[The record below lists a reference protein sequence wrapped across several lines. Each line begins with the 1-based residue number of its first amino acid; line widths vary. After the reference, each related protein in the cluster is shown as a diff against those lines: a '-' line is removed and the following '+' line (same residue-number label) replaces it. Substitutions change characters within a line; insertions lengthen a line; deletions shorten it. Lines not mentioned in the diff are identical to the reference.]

1 MSEKIVIVGA
11 GQAGLQIAESLRAEA
26 FAGDIVLLAREKF
39 PPYQRPPLSKAW
51 LLGDVSEQRLFLRGA
66 DFFAARNIDLRLGA
80 HVAAIDRA
88 ARKVIL
94 ADGSVENY
102 SGLALA
108 TGARAR
114 RPAIAGA
121 DLAGVCVLRDIEDA
135 KNIAHRLP
143 QAENIVVIGGGFIGL
158 EVAAAARKKG
168 RAVKVV
174 EAVDRLMARAVTPK
188 ISAFFANLHRAHGV
202 ELVFSTQVTALE
214 GHEGRVNAVTT
225 ADGAKTPAD
234 LVIFGIG
241 AMANEELAAAA
252 GLEVSRGIMVD
263 SNAQTSD
270 PGIVAAGDCTVW
282 RRDDGKL
289 LRLESVQNAVEQ
301 GKAAAASLLG
311 RKKPFVAAP
320 WFWSDQYD
328 VKLQMAGLSEGYEA
342 CVERVSGENAFS
354 LFYYRGEKLIAVDSV
369 NRPGE
374 HLLGRKLLDA
384 GISPDKAQV
393 ADAANDLR
401 GLLR

>member
-26 FAGDIVLLAREKF
+26 FAGDIVLLAGENF

-51 LLGDVSEQRLFLRGA
+51 LQGEVAEQRLFLRGA

-80 HVAAIDRA
+80 HVTAIDRA
-88 ARKVIL
+88 SKTVIL

-135 KNIAHRLP
+135 RSIAHRLP
-143 QAENIVVIGGGFIGL
+143 LAENIVVIGGGFIGL

-168 RAVKVV
+168 RPVKVV
-174 EAVDRLMARAVTPK
+174 EALDRLMARAVTPK
-188 ISAFFANLHRAHGV
+188 ISTFFADLHRAHGA
-202 ELVFSTQVTALE
+202 ELLFSTQVTALE
-214 GHEGRVNAVTT
+214 GRDGRVAAVIT
-225 ADGAKTPAD
+225 AEDQKIPAD
-234 LVIFGIG
+234 LVILGIG
-241 AMANEELAAAA
+241 AIANDELAAAA
-252 GLEVSRGIMVD
+252 GLEVSRGIVVD
-263 SNAQTSD
+263 SYGGTSD
-270 PGIVAAGDCTVW
+270 SAIVAAGDCTVW

-301 GKAAAASLLG
+301 GKAAAASLMG

-328 VKLQMAGLSEGYEA
+328 VKLQMAGLSEGFDGF
-342 CVERVSGENAFS
+342 VERVSGESAFS

-374 HLLGRKLLDA
+374 HLLARKLLDA

-393 ADAANDLR
+393 ADAAGDLR